1 MFMLGWD
8 FENDTCSRFWRC
20 NLIKICVKSYDMNS
34 TLGSIVP
41 LAMFYIENQLRFFS
55 AKRLWIWYFLS
66 EIRPRFA
73 YISYFFIWAP
83 GPQPKEIQLVCL
95 LLNSVCDAFETCL
108 MWLWLMK
115 MPAQNLFKLL
125 MMVKM
130 MLREANLEISSGSGQ
145 LGKGLKRA
153 FWQFGDSLELFGFIL
168 ELACPSDSTQPSG
181 ILFLWQ
187 YLSYIH
193 SWQ

>member
-1 MFMLGWD
+1 MGFPIPTRLRRISWIFIIFFNRD
-8 FENDTCSRFWRC
+8 NR
-20 NLIKICVKSYDMNS
+20 
-34 TLGSIVP
+34 
-41 LAMFYIENQLRFFS
+41 LRFS
-55 AKRLWIWYFLS
+55 IAKRLWIWYFLS

-108 MWLWLMK
+108 LWLWLMK
-115 MPAQNLFKLL
+115 MPAQKLLKLL
-125 MMVKM
+125 MMLKM
-130 MLREANLEISSGSGQ
+130 MLREANLAISSGSGQ

-153 FWQFGDSLELFGFIL
+153 FWQFGDSLELFGLIL
-168 ELACPSDSTQPSG
+168 ELACPNDSTQPSG